1 VDFGDGVP
9 RHPVQLY
16 ESAAT
21 LAFLAVYLRAIA
33 CGSPLFLRHGFYL
46 FVGFYALQRFVWEF
60 FKPYATVIGPFN
72 LFHGICIVLFCY
84 SLLMMRQRMNLVRP
98 TKEYA
103 FYGQTMSLCETCLR
117 LVHAKIVFEGD
128 NVFYLKRCP
137 QHGAQKTLV
146 STDAAYFK
154 GCKDFIKPGDL
165 PLRYQSTSEHGCPYD
180 CGLCPD
186 HEQHSCLALI
196 EINDACN
203 LNCPVCFADSSPQRT
218 RYRTLAEIDAM
229 LETLVASE
237 GTPDLVQIS
246 GGEPTIHP
254 RIIEILR
261 LAKSKPIRHVMLNTN
276 GVRIATDK
284 AFVAEL
290 AALKPGF
297 EVYLQ
302 FDSLRRQ
309 ALETLRGADLRRVR
323 EQALSNLEEAG
334 ISTTLVCVVKKGVN
348 DQEIGA
354 IVRHALSYRCVRGIT
369 FQPVQ
374 HAGRNFGF
382 DKHRDR
388 ILLTDIRRAIATQAG
403 EVFAADDI
411 IPLPCNPDS
420 IAIAYGLRNGDKVT
434 PITRLI
440 PKSELLAAASN
451 TISFE
456 RYPELKRRM
465 FDLLSL
471 ASSGERTR
479 TVLGDLLC
487 CLPQVEVPSDLGYDK
502 VFRVVI
508 VQFLDRYNFCVAT
521 VKRSCIHFV
530 TPHRKI
536 IPFDT
541 YNLFYRD
548 ELKTPVPEST
558 DA

>member
-1 VDFGDGVP
+1 M
-9 RHPVQLY
+9 
-16 ESAAT
+16 
-21 LAFLAVYLRAIA
+21 A
-33 CGSPLFLRHGFYL
+33 CR
-46 FVGFYALQRFVWEF
+46 R
-60 FKPYATVIGPFN
+60 
-72 LFHGICIVLFCY
+72 
-84 SLLMMRQRMNLVRP
+84 R
-98 TKEYA
+98 
-103 FYGQTMSLCETCLR
+103 
-117 LVHAKIVFEGD
+117 
-128 NVFYLKRCP
+128 
-137 QHGAQKTLV
+137 LV

-154 GCKDFIKPGDL
+154 SCKDFIKPGDL
-165 PLRYQSTSEHGCPYD
+165 PLHYQSTTEHGCPYD

-203 LNCPVCFADSSPQRT
+203 LSCPVCFADSSPQRT
-218 RYRTLAEIDAM
+218 RHRTLAEVDAM

-237 GTPDLVQIS
+237 GSPDLVQIS

-254 RIIEILR
+254 QIIAILQ

-276 GVRIATDK
+276 GIRIATDK

-302 FDSLRRQ
+302 FDSLRRE
-309 ALETLRGADLRRVR
+309 ALENLRGADLRKVR
-323 EQALSNLEEAG
+323 EQALANLEEAG

-348 DQEIGA
+348 DDEVGA
-354 IVRHALSYRCVRGIT
+354 IVRHALSYKCVRGIT

-374 HAGRNFGF
+374 DAGRNLDF
-382 DKHRDR
+382 DKDRDR

-403 EVFAADDI
+403 EVFGADDI

-420 IAIAYGLRNGDKVT
+420 IAIAYGLRSGDKVT
-434 PITRLI
+434 PITQLI
-440 PKSELLAAASN
+440 PKSELLAAAPN
-451 TISFE
+451 TMSFE
-456 RYPELKRRM
+456 RYPELKNRM

-471 ASSGERTR
+471 ASSGERTK

-487 CLPQVEVPSDLGYDK
+487 CLPQIEVPSDLGYDK
-502 VFRVVI
+502 VFRIVI
-508 VQFLDRYNFCVAT
+508 VQFLDKYNFCVAT

-530 TPHRKI
+530 TPQAKI

-548 ELKTPVPEST
+548 GLKAELRERA